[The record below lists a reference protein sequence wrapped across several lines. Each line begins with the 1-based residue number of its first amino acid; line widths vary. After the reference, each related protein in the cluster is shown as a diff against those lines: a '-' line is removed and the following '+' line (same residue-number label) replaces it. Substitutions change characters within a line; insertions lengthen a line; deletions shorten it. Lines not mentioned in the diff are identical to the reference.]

1 MSILT
6 KLNEKIDSL
15 LKAYEE
21 IKSEN
26 EALKSELEN
35 IKAALAQKEAS
46 LLECEEGMAL
56 KEIELEEVLVKLRL
70 FLGNEKNYFNF
81 YIR

>member
-26 EALKSELEN
+26 EALKNELEN
-35 IKAALAQKEAS
+35 IKAALAQKDAS
-46 LLECEEGMAL
+46 LLECQEAMAL
-56 KEIELEEVLVKLRL
+56 KEIELEEVLSKIEAI
-70 FLGNEKNYFNF
+70 LGK
-81 YIR
+81 

>member
-56 KEIELEEVLVKLRL
+56 KEIELEEVLSKIEAILGKWKKL
-70 FLGNEKNYFNF
+70 F
-81 YIR
+81 